1 METLETSG
9 NLVKM
14 LFGIIIIPLIFN
26 FLLNMIW
33 DILDFLQLIYYFI
46 FLNLRL
52 PLNVVTGLQLMKTY
66 NFDFLPNLPAIT
78 FKFIKFDLPLD
89 LIEVPFTKYDD
100 GIQGLFI
107 LTAGE

>member
-1 METLETSG
+1 
-9 NLVKM
+9 
-14 LFGIIIIPLIFN
+14 
-26 FLLNMIW
+26 
-33 DILDFLQLIYYFI
+33 
-46 FLNLRL
+46 
-52 PLNVVTGLQLMKTY
+52 MKTY

-78 FKFIKFDLPLD
+78 FNFIKFDLPLD